1 MDRTFMMK
9 SKPKILAIDD
19 TPANLMTLG
28 AALSKDYELHFAA
41 SGQEGLDQAL
51 STLPDLIL
59 LDVMMPEMDGYEVCR
74 RLKADEHLA
83 CIPVVFV
90 TALTDIGN
98 EAKGLEVGAVDFL
111 TKPINISIARQRIH
125 NLIKMEQL
133 HKAVEAQRDH
143 LEEMVQARTEALLI
157 AKEAAETANRAKST
171 FLANMSHELRTPLNG
186 IMGMVGLVLRKID
199 DPQLKDRLSK
209 ADRAAQNLLAIIND
223 VLDISKIEAD
233 RLTLDTVDF
242 PVGVILENVH
252 SLLAPKVQEKHL
264 SLEIVVAEEVA
275 ALHVQGDPLRLGQV
289 LLNLTGNAV
298 KFTDNGVVEIRVARQ
313 SDFGGKIQLQ
323 FAVKDSGVG
332 IAPEDQLR
340 IFNSFEQADASSTR
354 RHGGTGLGLAICK
367 RLVHLMEGEIQVQS
381 ELGSG
386 STFVFT
392 ARFAAG
398 RKISSV
404 APVDLTIDAENM
416 IKARFGGRKVLLAE
430 DEPINQEVTMGLL
443 EEAGLVPVLAVDGV
457 DAVEQV
463 RYNDFALV
471 LMDMQMPR
479 MGGVEAT
486 QVIRRIPGRE
496 SLPILAM
503 TANAFADDRRQC
515 MASGMNDF
523 ISKPVKPEVM
533 YATLLKWLS
542 AATHS

>member
-133 HKAVEAQRDH
+133 RKEVEAQRDH

-157 AKEAAETANRAKST
+157 AKEAAEAASRAKTT

-209 ADRAAQNLLAIIND
+209 ADKAAQNLLAIIND
-223 VLDISKIEAD
+223 VLDISKIEAE
-233 RLTLDTVDF
+233 RLTLETVDF

-252 SLLAPKVQEKHL
+252 SLLAPKVQEKNL
-264 SLEIVVAEEVA
+264 SLAIVVAEEVA